1 MIEQLLIVTSQLSK
15 LADESAIQTADPLIP
30 LLKWPGGKRWLVN
43 QLLPAFP
50 AKIKRYF
57 EPFLGGAAVFFA
69 LRPRQ
74 SILSDSN
81 PELVNCYIQVRDNP
95 ETLLEALRKLRNTEP
110 NYYRVRSQEP
120 TEPIERAARLLFLTT
135 LSFNGIFRQNLDGR
149 FNVPYGKKTHLDTA
163 DRTKILA
170 ASEGLR
176 GSRILCADFEKST
189 ESANSGDLVYFDPP
203 YTVAHGNNG
212 FVKYNAK
219 IFSWDDQIRLAK
231 TALRLSERGC
241 LVFISNAD
249 HDSIRSLYKGF
260 RLEVFRRH
268 SKIAASSSFRKE
280 ITECLFSNAEVI
292 HGATSKHS

>member
-1 MIEQLLIVTSQLSK
+1 MAFSGRTLTERCQCPIWQKDAL
-15 LADESAIQTADPLIP
+15 QTQQT
-30 LLKWPGGKRWLVN
+30 GQR
-43 QLLPAFP
+43 FS
-50 AKIKRYF
+50 
-57 EPFLGGAAVFFA
+57 
-69 LRPRQ
+69 LR
-74 SILSDSN
+74 
-81 PELVNCYIQVRDNP
+81 
-95 ETLLEALRKLRNTEP
+95 A
-110 NYYRVRSQEP
+110 
-120 TEPIERAARLLFLTT
+120 
-135 LSFNGIFRQNLDGR
+135 
-149 FNVPYGKKTHLDTA
+149 
-163 DRTKILA
+163 
-170 ASEGLR
+170 EGVR

-280 ITECLFSNAEVI
+280 ITECLFPNAEVI